1 MLAEEGEWSF
11 ACSRYK
17 IQSCNNDSLYQD
29 DLIAVNCG
37 VLRLRLWLSA
47 LFRLDAYHTKLV

>member
-11 ACSRYK
+11 DAALDLVSIIC
-17 IQSCNNDSLYQD
+17 NDSLYQD
-29 DLIAVNCG
+29 DLIAVNRG

-47 LFRLDAYHTKLV
+47 LFRLDAYRTKLV